1 MVRVEYDAGTCGIG
15 FLVIMGLP
23 DLTIPM
29 EIYMSA
35 KPTNSLFN
43 VDPAALLAQFK
54 LPGVDVE
61 SILATQRKN
70 IEALTKANQVAV
82 EGLQAIG
89 RRQVEIIRSSLTDSA
104 AQMRDLFQTLKPE
117 ERVAKQTE
125 LAKKGIEKAIAD
137 ARELAEIVSKAQNEA
152 FEVLNKRLS
161 ESLDEVQTL
170 VTKK

>member
-1 MVRVEYDAGTCGIG
+1 
-15 FLVIMGLP
+15 
-23 DLTIPM
+23 
-29 EIYMSA
+29 MSA

-43 VDPAALLAQFK
+43 VDPAALFAQFK
-54 LPGVDVE
+54 VPGVDVE

-125 LAKKGIEKAIAD
+125 IAKKGIEKAIAD